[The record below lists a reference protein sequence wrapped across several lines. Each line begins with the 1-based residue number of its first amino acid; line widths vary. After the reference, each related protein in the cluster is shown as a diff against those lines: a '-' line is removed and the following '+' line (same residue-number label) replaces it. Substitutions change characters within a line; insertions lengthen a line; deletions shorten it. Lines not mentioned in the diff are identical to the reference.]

1 MNIMMRLPRQVYLGT
16 IVPLMIACTNFQ
28 EVDVPV
34 GLSISCN
41 ELSYKKVAEE
51 LQLTVSS
58 GDIWE
63 VADKPGWITLRAI
76 EHSSTSPYE
85 WTVFL
90 SSTNNDEFDR
100 SGVVV
105 FKTTSET
112 KSVIVT
118 QEGNRGKYIPV
129 ESVSLSSDS
138 ITMTEGDVVSLDYS
152 ILPKNASIQD
162 VTWESTSPSVAKI
175 SSSGQIEALSAGSTT
190 ISISTEDGAKTASCI
205 VTVKAKY
212 IPVTSAS
219 ISKTSVT
226 LTVEEQ
232 ETLSVTILPSDA
244 TDKSITWSSSNSKVA
259 SVDNGLVTALLAG
272 ETVITATAGGKS
284 GTCTITVKDKPLITS
299 ISISNQ
305 SIQDFV
311 GGQYTITPTITP
323 SNARYNLEWSVS
335 DTRVVNLEQ
344 GTGIAMILRTKDY
357 GIAEVTVKDK
367 LSGLSDK
374 LTVKTLVSDFVW
386 KENTGETYN
395 GYPLITIEEGEEYQL
410 HYSCTPSNATRLFE
424 DLSEVVFYENGLV
437 VDAPSYISIDMNGKV
452 KGLKAGTTGI
462 KPTGRIVCVNSSG
475 QQRVYIKVKSK
486 AIPVTGISLN
496 KTTLS
501 LASGDSETLYAT
513 ITPSDA
519 TDQTVSWT
527 SSNSSV
533 ATVSS
538 SGLVTTKA
546 VGSATITVTSTDGGK
561 KATCSV
567 TVTPIS
573 VTGVTLNKYSL
584 SMYEND
590 SETLIATVSPSNAT
604 NKNLTWS
611 SNNSSVAT
619 VSSYGQVQAKAAGNA
634 TITVS
639 TEDGQK
645 TATCAVTVAADPY
658 GAVDLG
664 LSVKWAS
671 FNYGASSITA
681 TGGYYFYGDPT
692 GTAAIYSFTPPNV
705 NSISGT
711 QYDIV
716 RSNWGGNWR
725 IPTRS
730 EINELYSLC
739 TWTSTTLN
747 GISVL
752 KVTGPSGASIYLPF
766 TGCAFPADGPIG
778 TTQIYDGN
786 NAYLMSDNSYSDS
799 NGRFVYV
806 YYFTPSGQRNSIS
819 YRADF
824 IKFPIRPVR

>member
-1 MNIMMRLPRQVYLGT
+1 MRFPHQLSLGI
-16 IVPLMIACTNFQ
+16 IVLTTIACTNFQ

-34 GLSISCN
+34 GLSVSRN
-41 ELSYKKVAEE
+41 ELSFSKGVED
-51 LQLTVSS
+51 LQLTISS

-63 VADKPGWITLRAI
+63 VANKPEWISLRSI
-76 EHSSTSPYE
+76 ERSGASPYE
-85 WTVFL
+85 WIVIFTSL
-90 SSTNNDEFDR
+90 RNDEFNR
-100 SGVVV
+100 EGFVVI
-105 FKTTSET
+105 KTATET
-112 KSVIVT
+112 EKVVVT
-118 QEGNRGKYIPV
+118 QEGSRGQYVPV
-129 ESVSLSSDS
+129 ESISLSSEQL
-138 ITMTEGDVVSLDYS
+138 TMTEGDVVTLDYS
-152 ILPKNASIQD
+152 ILPKNASIQG
-162 VTWESTSPSVAKI
+162 VNWASTSPSIAKV
-175 SSSGQIEALSAGSTT
+175 SNSGQIEAISAGSAI
-190 ISISTEDGAKTASCI
+190 ISITTEDGEKKASCN
-205 VTVKAKY
+205 VTVKEKY
-212 IPVTSAS
+212 IPVTSVS
-219 ISKTSVT
+219 INKTNVT

-232 ETLSVTILPSDA
+232 ETLAATVFPSDA
-244 TDKSITWSSSNSKVA
+244 TDKAIIWSSSNTRIA
-259 SVDNGLVTALLAG
+259 SVEDGLVTALLAG
-272 ETVITATAGGKS
+272 ETVITAMAGGKS
-284 GTCTITVKDKPLITS
+284 STCVVTVKDKPLITS

-323 SNARYNLEWSVS
+323 SNARYNLEWSIS

-344 GTGIAMILRTKDY
+344 GSGIAVILRTKDY

-386 KENTGETYN
+386 KENTGETYS

-410 HYSCTPSNATRLFE
+410 HYSCTPSSATRLFE
-424 DLSEVVFYENGLV
+424 DLSEVVFYENGV
-437 VDAPSYISIDMNGKV
+437 VVNAPSYISIDVNGKV

-462 KPTGRIVCVNSSG
+462 KPTGRIVCDNSGG
-475 QQRVYIKVKSK
+475 QQRVYFKVKSK

-501 LASGDSETLYAT
+501 LSSGDSETLYAT
-513 ITPSDA
+513 ITPSNA

-527 SSNSSV
+527 SSNTSV

-538 SGLVTTKA
+538 AGLVTAKT
-546 VGSATITVTSTDGGK
+546 VGNATITATTTDGGK
-561 KATCSV
+561 KAMCSV

-604 NKNLTWS
+604 NKNVSWS
-611 SNNSSVAT
+611 SNNISVAT
-619 VSSYGQVQAKAAGNA
+619 VSSYGQVQAKAAGEA
-634 TITVS
+634 TITVT
-639 TEDGQK
+639 TEDGQIK
-645 TATCAVTVAADPY
+645 ATCAVTVAADPY
-658 GAVDLG
+658 GTVDLG

-681 TGGYYFYGDPT
+681 SGGYYFYGDPT
-692 GTAAIYSFTPPNV
+692 GNAVIYSFTPPNV

-716 RSNWGGNWR
+716 RKNWGGSWR

-747 GISVL
+747 GVSVL

-786 NAYLMSDNSYSDS
+786 NAYMMSDNSYSDS